1 MTTSTLT
8 PRKEARKFR
17 INWALVATIVVTV
30 VLLFP
35 VYWMFLTAVLPTS
48 AVLSRTPAVIPI
60 GQPLSMDAVSGVLT
74 ETSMLSWF
82 AQSAIVTIGASVLS
96 AALSI
101 LAAFAMSRFTIPGR
115 KAVGF
120 TLLMGRVL
128 PGTLLALPF
137 FVLFQTMGL
146 LDTSTSVILA
156 NTAAITPFTA
166 LMMKSY
172 FDGIPRELD
181 EAAMVDGCSRL
192 GALWRVL
199 LPVSIP
205 GVAACVGFAATSAW
219 TDLLFSRTLLISQEN
234 WTVPMGIA
242 SMIGDVNVNW
252 NQLMAAGALS
262 ILPVL
267 VVYWFLQPHLVSGMT
282 AGGVKG

>member
-1 MTTSTLT
+1 MTVAIAT
-8 PRKEARKFR
+8 RRNKIQKFR
-17 INWALVATIVVTV
+17 LNWAFVTTIVVTV

-60 GQPLSMDAVSGVLT
+60 GQPLSLDAVKGVLT
-74 ETSMLSWF
+74 ETSILSWF
-82 AQSAIVTIGASVLS
+82 ARSAVVTIGASVLS
-96 AALSI
+96 AVLSI
-101 LAAFAMSRFTIPGR
+101 FAAFAMSRFILPGS

-219 TDLLFSRTLLISQEN
+219 TDLLFSRTLLISQEQ
-234 WTVPMGIA
+234 WTIPMGIA

-252 NQLMAAGALS
+252 NQLMAVGALS